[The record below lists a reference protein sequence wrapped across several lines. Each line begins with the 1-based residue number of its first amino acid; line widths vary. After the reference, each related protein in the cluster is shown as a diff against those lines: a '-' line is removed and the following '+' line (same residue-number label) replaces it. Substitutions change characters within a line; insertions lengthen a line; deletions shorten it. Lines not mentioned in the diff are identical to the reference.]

1 MQLSCKGLCQW
12 IQNNRKQSLLLFRVQ
27 VLIFQPHA
35 ATGVGK
41 VENKRFCAQH
51 TFWDGG
57 HWEWPPTLP
66 AARSHCSTWKRGPE
80 SSREANVTLV
90 LLTAQLTSSC
100 PKLVS
105 LIWTLRRRCPRAWGL
120 RSSGPDPPP
129 RRALLPPCC
138 RSGAAVQPRCLSQS
152 HGGLGRAGGEARAAS
167 GDSSDGHSPLPRPA
181 PAAFPSHHTP
191 QSHLHVS
198 HSLYRAG
205 QPFATGAS
213 SAQNVSNSQV
223 ERSCARLAQEKERR
237 HNEQNWQ

>member
-12 IQNNRKQSLLLFRVQ
+12 IQNNRKQSLLLFRIQ
-27 VLIFQPHA
+27 VLIFQTHA

-51 TFWDGG
+51 IFWDGG
-57 HWEWPPTLP
+57 HWQRPPTLP
-66 AARSHCSTWKRGPE
+66 GARSHCSAWKRGPE

-90 LLTAQLTSSC
+90 LLRAQLTSSC

-138 RSGAAVQPRCLSQS
+138 RSGAAAPTSVPQPEPWGPEQ
-152 HGGLGRAGGEARAAS
+152 GRRRS
-167 GDSSDGHSPLPRPA
+167 RSS
-181 PAAFPSHHTP
+181 
-191 QSHLHVS
+191 VW
-198 HSLYRAG
+198 G
-205 QPFATGAS
+205 Q
-213 SAQNVSNSQV
+213 
-223 ERSCARLAQEKERR
+223 L
-237 HNEQNWQ
+237 